1 MLCLSAIQLASGCKD
16 KIYEDR
22 EGCPCLLRIGF
33 VDSNNIDSYQIW
45 IFDDDGNLLKRDNF
59 YPNPGEPGKPY
70 YETSVPRCIFNIRV
84 WGNVGGNTLFVSD
97 GTNSLLKQNRESPF
111 DRLYFGGASGNSLKE
126 DIVTMDIEM
135 SKQYS
140 AVELNISC
148 KAENKIDLD
157 QISVRTITNSIGYY
171 LNGLPIEGIGAI
183 QTPPLSSPYVTKEN
197 CKPRVNC
204 KTQEICKAGEYY
216 KVKGGYKANDD
227 YEAGDGGTVS
237 FEYNM
242 ARPVSLSGLEIEL
255 KEGGKDIITI
265 DLGQML
271 KARSYDINKK
281 NLDDIKIDI
290 DLSTGKCL
298 ISCKDWEEIEDVDI
312 VI

>member
-84 WGNVGGNTLFVSD
+84 WGNVGDNTLFVSD
-97 GTNSLLKQNRESPF
+97 GTNSLLRQNRESSF
-111 DRLYFGGASGNSLKE
+111 DRLYFGGDSGNSLKE

-140 AVELNISC
+140 AVELNFSC

-157 QISVRTITNSIGYY
+157 LISVRTITNSIGYY

-197 CKPRVNC
+197 CKTRVNC
-204 KTQEICKAGEYY
+204 KTQEICKAGEVR
-216 KVKGGYKANDD
+216 K
-227 YEAGDGGTVS
+227 AGDGGTVS

-255 KEGGKDIITI
+255 NEGGKDIITI

>member
-22 EGCPCLLRIGF
+22 GECPCLLRIGF
-33 VDSNNIDSYQIW
+33 VDSYNIDSYQIW
-45 IFDDDGNLLKRDNF
+45 IFDDDGNLLKRDHF
-59 YPNPGEPGKPY
+59 YPNQGESGGQY
-70 YETSVPRCIFNIRV
+70 YETSIPRCVFNVCV
-84 WGNVGGNTLFVSD
+84 WGNVGDNTLFVSD
-97 GTNSLLKQNRESPF
+97 GTNSLLRQNRENPF

-140 AVELNISC
+140 AVELDISC

-204 KTQEICKAGEYY
+204 KTQEICKAGE
-216 KVKGGYKANDD
+216 VRKAW
-227 YEAGDGGTVS
+227 DGGTVS

-255 KEGGKDIITI
+255 NEGGKDIITI

-312 VI
+312 VM